1 VPPPPR
7 PRSEIARI
15 ARLAAGVALMIFGP
29 IIGLP
34 TPGPLGF
41 LLFGLGLALV
51 LRNSQAAK
59 RRYVRMTR
67 RHPRLQRAVNFG
79 LRRRQ
84 GRAGVARRADRQGAR

>member
-1 VPPPPR
+1 MPPAR

-41 LLFGLGLALV
+41 VLFGIGLALV
-51 LRNSQAAK
+51 LRNSGAAR
-59 RRYVRMTR
+59 RRYVRMAR
-67 RHPRLQRAVNFG
+67 RYPRVQRAVNFG

-84 GRAGVARRADRQGAR
+84 RAAASRQPAEP